1 MNIDVVIKCICGL
14 HQSIKSSKDYVLMS
28 TQNKPKRPFKLVYGK
43 PGCGFSASD
52 VSVIGGK
59 FEGL

>member
-1 MNIDVVIKCICGL
+1 MYL
-14 HQSIKSSKDYVLMS
+14 WLTSINKLSKDYVLMS

-59 FEGL
+59 FDGL

>member
-1 MNIDVVIKCICGL
+1 MWIP
-14 HQSIKSSKDYVLMS
+14 SINKTSKDYVLTS

-59 FEGL
+59 FDGL